1 MTQLAS
7 QRCEACTPETPRLS
21 DAESG
26 TLQAQLSPEWSVV
39 DSSRLEGHLRFKTFA
54 AAFERASA
62 VAQLAEDEGHH
73 PDMCV
78 GWGHL
83 DITLTT
89 HAIGGLS
96 RNDFILAAKIDSL
109 DER

>member
-1 MTQLAS
+1 MS
-7 QRCEACTPETPRLS
+7 GEELS
-21 DAESG
+21 ALRGEV
-26 TLQAQLSPEWSVV
+26 SPEWKVV
-39 DSSRLEGHLRFKTFA
+39 DNARLERHLRFKTFA
-54 AAFERASA
+54 AAFARATE
-62 VAQLAEDEGHH
+62 VARLAEQEGHH

-96 RNDFILAAKIDSL
+96 RNDFILAAKIDALSA
-109 DER
+109 E